1 MDLTLYELL
10 LFGHLT
16 FVAAW
21 VGGDIMLQVLSFRVL
36 ASSGERQIAFT
47 SDVEWLGLRLLV
59 PASVLVLLF
68 GIGLVSDGDWDMGQF
83 WLLAGVAV
91 FLASAI
97 TGAAVLGPETGRIS
111 RLAEERGG
119 LARGDGEDQARAPDL
134 EDRARAARAAD
145 PRHGRQARPLIALH
159 FLK

>member
-1 MDLTLYELL
+1 VDLTLYELL

-59 PASVLVLLF
+59 PASVLVLVF

-97 TGAAVLGPETGRIS
+97 TGAAFLGPGTGRIS
-111 RLAEERGG
+111 RVAEERGADSPEVTARIKRVLLISRIELVLLVLLILDMVAKPG
-119 LARGDGEDQARAPDL
+119 L
-134 EDRARAARAAD
+134 
-145 PRHGRQARPLIALH
+145 
-159 FLK
+159 